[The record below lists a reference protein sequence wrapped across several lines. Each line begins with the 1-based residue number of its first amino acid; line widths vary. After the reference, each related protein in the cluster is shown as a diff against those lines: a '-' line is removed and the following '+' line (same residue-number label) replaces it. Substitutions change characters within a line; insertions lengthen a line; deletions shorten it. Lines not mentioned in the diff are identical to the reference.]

1 MIRQAQIGSKQVI
14 TMEGRLDQNKLVNDA
29 AIKLKSLLS
38 IVTGIRDPLLYE
50 IKV

>member
-1 MIRQAQIGSKQVI
+1 MNSKRVI
-14 TMEGRLDQNKLVNDA
+14 TMEGRLVHHKLVNDA

-38 IVTGIRDPLLYE
+38 IVKSECHPLLHE

>member
-1 MIRQAQIGSKQVI
+1 
-14 TMEGRLDQNKLVNDA
+14 MEGRLVQNKLVNDA

-38 IVTGIRDPLLYE
+38 IVSGKCDPLLHE